1 MLKALGILLFAVTL
15 EASFLYTIVAP
26 RVVEAEASDA
36 AAVAA
41 RLSSE
46 RVVMPFDGPARRW

>member
-26 RVVEAEASDA
+26 KVVEAETVYTAEVA
-36 AAVAA
+36 AA
-41 RLSSE
+41 
-46 RVVMPFDGPARRW
+46 PAPVGS